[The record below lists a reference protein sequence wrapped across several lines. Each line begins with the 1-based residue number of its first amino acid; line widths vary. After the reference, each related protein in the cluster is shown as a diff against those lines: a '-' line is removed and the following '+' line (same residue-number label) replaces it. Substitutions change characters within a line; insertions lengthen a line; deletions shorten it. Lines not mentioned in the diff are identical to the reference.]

1 MVPRAGVKAVRGGHF
16 AVPLKILGVERG
28 GALQCEAGNLLDV
41 QMPGP
46 LLEIRT
52 HWVWAG
58 AGPWSS
64 QTNLLQQVTWGS
76 SLRGFISCNGHLSP
90 KELLGR
96 WMANS
101 LNALRIPIRVPVG
114 VQGLGREQQAG
125 GGREADASLV
135 NGGSVGTPLK
145 SPVLWAPSHPRSYL
159 WVPVPGWS
167 FPRASQDPPGK
178 EEGGRSKGQ
187 RPDKGT

>member
-1 MVPRAGVKAVRGGHF
+1 MVPRARVKAVRSGHF
-16 AVPLKILGVERG
+16 AVPLKMLGVERG
-28 GALQCEAGNLLDV
+28 GALQCEAGSLLDV

-46 LLEIRT
+46 LLEIWT

-76 SLRGFISCNGHLSP
+76 SLRGFVSCNRHLSP

-135 NGGSVGTPLK
+135 KGGVCR
-145 SPVLWAPSHPRSYL
+145 HPFK
-159 WVPVPGWS
+159 VPCALGS
-167 FPRASQDPPGK
+167 FPSQILSLGACPWMELPQGIPGPPG
-178 EEGGRSKGQ
+178 EGGGGRSKGR

>member
-1 MVPRAGVKAVRGGHF
+1 MVPRARVKAVRSGHF

-28 GALQCEAGNLLDV
+28 GALQCEAGSLLDV

-46 LLEIRT
+46 LLEIWT

-76 SLRGFISCNGHLSP
+76 SLRGFVSCNRHLSP

-114 VQGLGREQQAG
+114 VQGQLLWLEASGKVLVHLGQ
-125 GGREADASLV
+125 
-135 NGGSVGTPLK
+135 
-145 SPVLWAPSHPRSYL
+145 VLFRVRNDPKEVAVWGPRSTHQEPL
-159 WVPVPGWS
+159 LTDS
-167 FPRASQDPPGK
+167 KLFTPRRGPAGL
-178 EEGGRSKGQ
+178 
-187 RPDKGT
+187 